1 MALAASPQ
9 GVGAR
14 RLLGAGSL
22 LPSRRT
28 MLYLNQK
35 QQDPHSREW
44 QKQLMGADGYL
55 YLGLPA
61 LALSELESISP
72 AAQQASPVLRARVR
86 VLLHLKRW
94 TEANSLSEAGNSL
107 YPEENEFTVQR
118 AFALHQLKK
127 GTDAVQV
134 LLSAPEWIRRTGILH
149 YNLACYEA
157 QLGDLTTARQCIKAA
172 IEINSSFKKNARTDP
187 DLARLWN

>member
-1 MALAASPQ
+1 
-9 GVGAR
+9 
-14 RLLGAGSL
+14 
-22 LPSRRT
+22 

-35 QQDPHSREW
+35 PADAGSREW
-44 QKQLMGADGYL
+44 QRPLLAADGYL
-55 YLGLPA
+55 YLGMPA
-61 LALSELESISP
+61 QALKELESIDDSF
-72 AAQQASPVLRARVR
+72 QHVSPVLRARVR

-94 TEANSLSEAGNSL
+94 EQASSLSAAGNSL

-118 AFALHQLKK
+118 AFALHRLKK
-127 GTDAVQV
+127 GGDAVQV
-134 LLSAPEWIRRTGILH
+134 LLNAPEWIRRTGILH

-157 QLGDLTTARQCIKAA
+157 QLGDLTTARQCIQAA

>member
-1 MALAASPQ
+1 
-9 GVGAR
+9 
-14 RLLGAGSL
+14 
-22 LPSRRT
+22 

-35 QQDPHSREW
+35 QTESRSREW
-44 QKQLMGADGYL
+44 QRPLLAADGYL

-61 LALSELESISP
+61 QALSELESIDDS
-72 AAQQASPVLRARVR
+72 AQHTSAVLRARIR

-94 TEANSLSEAGNSL
+94 TEANSLSTAGNSL

-127 GTDAVQV
+127 GNDAVQV
-134 LLSAPEWIRRTGILH
+134 LLSAPEWIRKTGILH

>member
-1 MALAASPQ
+1 
-9 GVGAR
+9 
-14 RLLGAGSL
+14 
-22 LPSRRT
+22 

-35 QQDPHSREW
+35 DPDQAGREW
-44 QKQLMGADGYL
+44 QRPLLAADGYL
-55 YLGLPA
+55 YLGLPELA
-61 LALSELESISP
+61 LAELQTIDDSG
-72 AAQQASPVLRARVR
+72 QLASPVLRARIR
-86 VLLHLKRW
+86 VLLHMKRW
-94 TEANSLSEAGNSL
+94 EEANSLSEAGNSL

-172 IEINSSFKKNARTDP
+172 IEINSSFKKNVRTDP
-187 DLARLWN
+187 DLARIRN

>member
-1 MALAASPQ
+1 
-9 GVGAR
+9 
-14 RLLGAGSL
+14 
-22 LPSRRT
+22 

-35 QQDPHSREW
+35 QADRSSREW
-44 QKQLMGADGYL
+44 QKPLLAADGYL
-55 YLGLPA
+55 YLGMPAHA
-61 LALSELESISP
+61 LAELESIDSTS
-72 AAQQASPVLRARVR
+72 QHASPVLRARVR

-94 TEANSLSEAGNSL
+94 TEANSLSAAGNSL

-118 AFALHQLKK
+118 AFALHQMKK
-127 GTDAVQV
+127 GIDAAQV

-157 QLGDLTTARQCIKAA
+157 QLGDLSTARQCIKVA
-172 IEINSSFKKNARTDP
+172 IEINSAFKKNARTDP